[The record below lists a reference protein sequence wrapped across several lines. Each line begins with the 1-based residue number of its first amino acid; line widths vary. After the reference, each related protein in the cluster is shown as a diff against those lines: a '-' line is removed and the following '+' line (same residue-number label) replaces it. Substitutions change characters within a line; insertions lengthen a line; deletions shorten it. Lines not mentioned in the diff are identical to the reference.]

1 MPSPYS
7 KSRTRYIP
15 IYRYSMNLAPQTSQP
30 DRSLIVY
37 YYSRAMTGNLLP
49 KWKQIIR
56 QGGNAT
62 TGFAGNENTLE
73 VAYPYMNLS
82 YRREVSPGN
91 KQLYRT
97 YDSSFSN
104 WLNLNPIGVHAG
116 LGVEQEAT
124 AQAIGYLYQALH
136 KARHQLQGGVILG
149 QIHKTA
155 RQMTG
160 VAKRFKQTVAQTVTG
175 MSKVKSQVKNS
186 KAAVRRKALA
196 NAYLEETFG
205 WQPLIK
211 DVQDA
216 AIALA
221 RIIHFKDRTRLRVG
235 ATSEKSISHGMSE
248 LTFGSLRANSV
259 LKEFTQCEVIYR
271 GFLQGTPYQAGV
283 APLERIISL
292 SGFDLG
298 SFIPTMWELVPYSW
312 LVDYFVNIGD
322 VMYALSA
329 DTSLVSGLWKTVRT
343 ETTREYFVTPNFAK
357 SLQNLHADPLNTNG
371 ICTGQ
376 AGHYTIKYRTVTR
389 SLSEVPYL
397 MPRLKGIDLGWRQF
411 ANIGALFAKR

>member
-15 IYRYSMNLAPQTSQP
+15 VHRYSMNLAPQTNQP
-30 DRSLIVY
+30 DHSVITYWYTRG
-37 YYSRAMTGNLLP
+37 MTGNLLP
-49 KWKQIIR
+49 KWKQVIR

-62 TGFAGNENTLE
+62 TAFAGNENTLE

-82 YRREVSPGN
+82 YYRQVSPN
-91 KQLYRT
+91 NWQLYRT

-104 WLNLNPIGVHAG
+104 WLNLNPIGVHTVSA
-116 LGVEQEAT
+116 VEQEAT
-124 AQAIGYLYQALH
+124 AQAVAYLYRALH
-136 KARHQLQGGVILG
+136 KARHQLQGGVFLG

-155 RQMTG
+155 SLMTG
-160 VAKRFKQTVAQTVTG
+160 VAKRFKTSVAQAVTG

-186 KAAVRRKALA
+186 KASVRRNALA

-205 WQPLIK
+205 WENLVK
-211 DVQDA
+211 DVQDI
-216 AIALA
+216 AITLA

-235 ATSEKSISHGMSE
+235 ATSEKSISHGVSQIQ
-248 LTFGSLRANSV
+248 FGSLFCNLVTEER
-259 LKEFTQCEVIYR
+259 TQAEVIFR

-283 APLERIISL
+283 APLERIITL
-292 SGFDLG
+292 SGFDFR
-298 SFIPTMWELVPYSW
+298 SFLPTMWELVPYSW
-312 LVDYFVNIGD
+312 IVDYFTNIGD

-329 DTSLVSGLWKTVRT
+329 DTGLVSGLWKTSRV
-343 ETTREYFVTPNFAK
+343 ETTREYFVTPLFGK
-357 SLQNLHADPLNTNG
+357 SLQNLLIDKDNKDA

-376 AGHYTIKYRTVTR
+376 AGHYTVKYRTVTR
-389 SLSEVPYL
+389 ASSVVPYL

-411 ANIGALFAKR
+411 ANIGALFARS